1 MQNAHRNDSQVN
13 VTRHHSTTTPEMAWT
28 LLRVEPKIQ
37 WNQHSCRGF
46 KHFLERISLE
56 KLTERQDNRSTHQH
70 EYDVCITC
78 NKHLSKQVAVHNR
91 TFSSDSGDELFMQK
105 GNLLIHK
112 DQTYFTCTTCA
123 RIFSKRTQLST
134 HIRIHIS
141 DKPYFSESCSR
152 SFNQQTNLN
161 SHIRIHTGEK
171 TYLFTICGKRYGHS
185 STLIC

>member
-1 MQNAHRNDSQVN
+1 MQNAHRKDSQVI
-13 VTRHHSTTTPEMAWT
+13 VTRHHSTTTPEMVWT
-28 LLRVEPKIQ
+28 LLRVVPKIQ
-37 WNQHSCRGF
+37 WNQPSCRGF

-56 KLTERQDNRSTHQH
+56 KLTERQDSMSTPDH
-70 EYDVCITC
+70 EDYVCITC

-123 RIFSKRTQLST
+123 RIFPKRTQLST

-141 DKPYFSESCSR
+141 DKPYSSESCSR
-152 SFNQQTNLN
+152 SFSQQTTLN
-161 SHIRIHTGEK
+161 SHICIYTGEK
-171 TYLFTICGKRYGHS
+171 PYLCTICGKRYGHS